1 MEEEDRKDIPE
12 DDEEEYDDDDIQK
25 MSTMRSRKVAS
36 NKFSSEEIED
46 IQQQIQIED

>member
-1 MEEEDRKDIPE
+1 MMKKNMM
-12 DDEEEYDDDDIQK
+12 IQK

-46 IQQQIQIED
+46 IQQQIQRRLNMKR